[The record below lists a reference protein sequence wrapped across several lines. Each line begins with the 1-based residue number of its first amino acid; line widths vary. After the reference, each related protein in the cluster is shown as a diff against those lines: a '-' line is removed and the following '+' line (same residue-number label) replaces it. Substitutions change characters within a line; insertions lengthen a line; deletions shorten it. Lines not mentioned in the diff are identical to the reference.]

1 MSAVPESGLAGSEP
15 EGEPEVN
22 EELPPAAPA
31 EQADDIPASDAPE
44 SSTTASQA
52 QPLSASYSRSSSAL
66 KRQKMEELA
75 AERLRKKRR

>member
-1 MSAVPESGLAGSEP
+1 MSAVPESGPAGSEP

-22 EELPPAAPA
+22 EELPPAA
-31 EQADDIPASDAPE
+31 EQADDIPAPDAPE
-44 SSTTASQA
+44 SSTTSSQA
-52 QPLSASYSRSSSAL
+52 QPSAASYSQSSSAL